1 MVIGVGAIV
10 KGDLNSQLE
19 LFFKLHDVDKDNFLD
34 NDEILQL
41 SETLLWIFRRTNDE
55 EHLNSVSTFLQNAF
69 EYSESKDNNKYLS
82 LASLRYGNNENTK
95 VLVLT
100 LSCVE

>member
-1 MVIGVGAIV
+1 MIGIGAIC

-19 LFFKLHDVDKDNFLD
+19 LFFKLHDVDEDGYLD
-34 NDEILQL
+34 KDEIVQL

-69 EYSESKDNNKYLS
+69 EYSETKEDNKYLS
-82 LASLRYGNNENTK
+82 LASLRYTCPSTCLYINSTILE
-95 VLVLT
+95 
-100 LSCVE
+100 